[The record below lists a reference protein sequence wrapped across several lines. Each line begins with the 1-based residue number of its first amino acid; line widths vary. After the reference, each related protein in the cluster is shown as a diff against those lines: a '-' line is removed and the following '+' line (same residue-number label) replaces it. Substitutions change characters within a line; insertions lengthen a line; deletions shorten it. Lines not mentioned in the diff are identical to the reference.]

1 MTNIPS
7 KKWARIRTEDKQ
19 KTNKHLRRCSTSL
32 AIRQMEIKTTMRYH
46 STSTSMTW
54 KVKKL
59 LQVLVRMWRNLNPPV
74 LLVGIW
80 NNVPALEN
88 ILPQKGKHRVS
99 IWPSKLRVSIWPSK
113 LRVSIWPGN
122 STPRFLP
129 NRNENIYSPKNLSTN
144 VLAIYS

>member
-1 MTNIPS
+1 MQ
-7 KKWARIRTEDKQ
+7 RIWRDISPKGDIQ
-19 KTNKHLRRCSTSL
+19 MANKHMKRCSTSL

-99 IWPSKLRVSIWPSK
+99 IWPSKLRVSIWP
-113 LRVSIWPGN
+113 GN